1 MVAAAQYWRIAIIVA
16 SALIMAISAEAAVF
30 RVAAEDVDGP
40 EGLVARIRAANQ
52 TSEPDEIILAPGTYT
67 LDQPIGSTDG
77 PNGLP
82 TITGVVTITSDM
94 LSNTNQV
101 IIERAST
108 AAQNFRIFHVSMNG
122 ALTLIGITGR
132 NGTTSSDMPRD
143 ASSGG
148 GLYNRG
154 RLTVINSVVTQNT
167 ANGDMVSGGGGIFNH
182 SNADRGANRRP
193 GLLVVASSAVTC
205 NVAGFRGG
213 GGILNDGTLI
223 LSDSTISLNTADDTE
238 PIPFICGEM
247 KRPTTTGG
255 GAGLMN
261 TGTARLE
268 HSLVSANT
276 GNLTIGRT
284 TGGGGIA
291 NSPVPCRPGFGFVC
305 DGLATMSIFNSTI
318 SGNVNTRGKG
328 GGIDN
333 AGNLSL
339 NFVTL
344 TKNRSVA
351 SPADDNLQQ
360 AGGVNND
367 STLSQGRVFVTNSIL
382 GENSAGFRG
391 DPLERQDCSGDIT
404 SRGFNVLGTLGGL
417 DLNANPFCNFSEVG
431 GDHVGIDLQQPDFL
445 LAPFLEENGGPT
457 QTHAL
462 RISLSGRGNP
472 AIDGANPADC
482 AATDQRRLPRPALRG
497 CDIGAYE
504 FDARPRITSIDPGFV
519 IRQSM
524 VLTEDF
530 SGGII
535 IGEDGIE
542 LNCDGHMIRGTGRGT
557 GIELIWR
564 RGVTV
569 RNCTIEDFNNGILL
583 EDSTDNV
590 FLNNRVRFTRND
602 GVHIVRSAGN
612 IFDMSEVAENGDD
625 GVDLED
631 ATANVFRSIHAR
643 GNTGN
648 GFIVSLSSLGNL
660 FVTNRA
666 EGSGD
671 RGFRVRR
678 GSSYNSFIQ
687 NFSCNN
693 ASTDFEEN
701 SHPNLFQANTFCSE
715 LGIRP
720 REKF

>member
-1 MVAAAQYWRIAIIVA
+1 MVSAVQHRRIAIIVA
-16 SALIMAISAEAAVF
+16 FALITAISAEAAVF
-30 RVAAEDVDGP
+30 RVAAGDVYTP
-40 EGLVARIRAANQ
+40 VVGLVARIQAANR

-67 LDQPIGSTDG
+67 LDRVTGSTDG

-82 TITGVVTITSDM
+82 TITGVVTITSDTP
-94 LSNTNQV
+94 LSNPNQV
-101 IIERAST
+101 IIERQSM
-108 AAQNFRIFHVSMNG
+108 AAHFRIFHVSMNG
-122 ALTLIGITGR
+122 ALTLIGITVR
-132 NGTTSSDMPRD
+132 NGTTGTTTGSFFD
-143 ASSGG
+143 AGG
-148 GLYNRG
+148 GLFNRG
-154 RLTVINSVVTQNT
+154 RLTLINSLVTRNT
-167 ANGDMVSGGGGIFNH
+167 ADVSTQSGGGGIFNH
-182 SNADRGANRRP
+182 NNADIGVNPRP

-205 NVAGFRGG
+205 NVAGFFGG
-213 GGILNDGTLI
+213 GGILNGGTLI
-223 LSDSTISLNTADDTE
+223 LSDSTISRNITDDAT
-238 PIPFICGEM
+238 PIPPGCGAGL
-247 KRPTTTGG
+247 KPPSNSTGG

-261 TGTARLE
+261 TGTATLE

-291 NSPVPCRPGFGFVC
+291 NRP
-305 DGLATMSIFNSTI
+305 LATMSITNSTI
-318 SGNVNTRGKG
+318 SGNVNARGKG

-344 TKNRSVA
+344 T
-351 SPADDNLQQ
+351 DNLSVPREEDDFRNLQ

-367 STLSQGRVFVTNSIL
+367 PTGTVTVTNSIL
-382 GENSAGFRG
+382 AGNFVNLKT
-391 DPLERQDCSGDIT
+391 DFNCSGDIT
-404 SRGFNVLGTLGGL
+404 SGGFNVLGR
-417 DLNANPFCNFSEVG
+417 NFVPPELCKLSAG
-431 GDHVGIDLQQPDFL
+431 RGDHVDIDLEGL
-445 LAPFLEENGGPT
+445 LAPLGDNGGPT

-462 RISLSGRGNP
+462 QISTSGRGNP
-472 AIDGANPADC
+472 AIDGADPAAC
-482 AATDQRRLPRPALRG
+482 AATDQRRLPRPALVR
-497 CDIGAYE
+497 CDIGAFE
-504 FDARPRITSIDPGFV
+504 FDARPRMTPDGPGV
-519 IRQSM
+519 IRQS
-524 VLTEDF
+524 VTLTADF
-530 SGGII
+530 SGGITI
-535 IGEDGIE
+535 AEDGIE

-569 RNCTIEDFNNGILL
+569 RNCTIEDFNNGIVL

-612 IFDMSEVAENGDD
+612 IFDMHEVAENGDD
-625 GVDLED
+625 GIDLAG
-631 ATANVFRSIHAR
+631 ATANVFRSIHASR
-643 GNTGN
+643 NAGN

-660 FVTNRA
+660 FVTNTA
-666 EGSGD
+666 EGSGE

-715 LGIRP
+715 FGIRP